1 MSEERRNKILYVCR
15 DRNLVDPSTSTEL
28 NLIYAAYAEGNDVS
42 ILDPGDFYVKS
53 GELYG
58 ITKRPNAE
66 KINSLEAYAGYLEDE
81 KYTLF
86 ETLPLKNFEIIF
98 SRVAYRD
105 NGPEEKQS
113 FDTTLNYLSI
123 LKSLN
128 PDITFMN
135 EPDGV
140 VKSGSKLYDTLMFG
154 EYMPKTHITK
164 DSSRLRKIIREANSE
179 GIGLIGKP
187 TDGMGGSSVMPL
199 PKKNYGV
206 FADLLIQH
214 YENAIIQHSI
224 KGIDRRLFLL
234 DGKIIAS
241 YKKTPNEGDGRANVT
256 AGATIEDYVIQKVD
270 REIVS
275 KIRNQILS
283 DGLYFCGLDVMGP
296 ELDGNLDNTKIL
308 ELNVRCPSGIAY
320 LPPGLREEVASK
332 IINSSEKRLEERLSG
347 KNNKKENT

>member
-1 MSEERRNKILYVCR
+1 MSEERKYKVLYVCR
-15 DRNLVDPSTSTEL
+15 DRNLDDPSTSTEL

-42 ILDPGDFYVKS
+42 ILDPHDFYVKS

-66 KINSLEAYAGYLEDE
+66 KINSLETYAGYLENE

-86 ETLPLKNFEIIF
+86 EASPLNNFDIVF

-123 LKSLN
+123 LKTLN
-128 PDITFMN
+128 PNIAFMN
-135 EPDGV
+135 DPDGII
-140 VKSGSKLYDTLMFG
+140 KSGSKLYDTLTFN
-154 EYMPKTHITK
+154 ELMPETHITK
-164 DSSRLRKIIREANSE
+164 DSNRLRKIIREANSE

-224 KGIDRRLFLL
+224 EGIDRRLFLL
-234 DGKIIAS
+234 DGEILAA
-241 YKKTPNEGDGRANVT
+241 YKKTPSEGDSRANVT
-256 AGATIEDYVIQKVD
+256 SGATIENYALQKVD
-270 REIVS
+270 KDIVS
-275 KIRNQILS
+275 SIKDRIAR
-283 DGLYFCGLDVMGP
+283 DGLHFCGLDVMGP
-296 ELDGNLDNTKIL
+296 EKGGNLENTKLL

-320 LPPGLREEVASK
+320 LDPALREDSASK
-332 IINSSEKRLEERLSG
+332 IIKSAESKYELLNSPKEKA
-347 KNNKKENT
+347 